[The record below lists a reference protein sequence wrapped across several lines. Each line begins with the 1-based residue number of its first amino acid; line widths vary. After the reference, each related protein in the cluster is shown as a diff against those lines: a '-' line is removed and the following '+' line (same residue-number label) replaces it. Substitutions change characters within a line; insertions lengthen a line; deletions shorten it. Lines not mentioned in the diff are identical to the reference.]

1 MQVTRFQ
8 NIPSRLFSP
17 SRPSHQ
23 SMQRLFAAAI
33 VLTALVTKSEITK
46 AAEQRNLRAGAAQV
60 DITPPLGEMI
70 VGGFVPFPAD
80 RIHDPLFAK
89 CIALDDG
96 QNQVAIVV
104 CDNLG
109 IRREEFDEA
118 KAKIAAST
126 GIPVS
131 NLFMSATHTHS
142 ATRGQTDKYR
152 PILIKGI
159 VDAVQQAVGNLEP
172 AKIGWGSV
180 DEPSEVFN
188 RRWFVGDP
196 ELRHNPF
203 GGIDQVRMNPPRG
216 HASLINPAGPID
228 PEISLLS
235 VQALDGTQLAL
246 LANYSLHY
254 VGGVNRGE
262 ISADYF
268 GIFAQTVTE
277 TLGTKSNHPPMV
289 GILSNGTSGDI
300 NNINFKQRD
309 SRRWAPY
316 EKMQQVAELIAKRSI
331 QTHSSI
337 DHHDWVPIVALQREL
352 TLEVRKSD
360 EELRQYFSQIANR
373 PENETKHHRYEAIYA
388 DRVANLDAGP
398 DTITVPLQCIK
409 IGPLAI
415 LGIPFET
422 FAEIGLELKRKSPFE
437 QTFTIELA
445 NDSRGYLPTPSQ
457 HELGGYETWM
467 GTNRVEREASV
478 KITRTLLQML
488 DSLRQ

>member
-1 MQVTRFQ
+1 MTSPNNFSSARPATWQRHPSFCSSVIMLITLIFQ
-8 NIPSRLFSP
+8 FETI
-17 SRPSHQ
+17 H
-23 SMQRLFAAAI
+23 
-33 VLTALVTKSEITK
+33 
-46 AAEQRNLRAGAAQV
+46 AAEQRTLLAGAAQV

-89 CIALDDG
+89 SIVLDDG
-96 QNQVAIVV
+96 QNRIAIVV

-118 KAKIAAST
+118 KAEISAT
-126 GIPVS
+126 TEIPVS

-152 PILIKGI
+152 PILVRGI
-159 VDAVQQAVGNLEP
+159 VDAVRQAVQNLEP
-172 AKIGWGSV
+172 ATIGWGSV
-180 DEPSEVFN
+180 DEPTEVFN
-188 RRWFVGDP
+188 RRWFVKDP

-216 HASLINPAGPID
+216 HASLIKPAGPID
-228 PEISLLS
+228 PEISILS
-235 VQALDGTQLAL
+235 IQAVDGTQLAL

-268 GIFAQTVTE
+268 GLFAKAVTE
-277 TLGTKSNHPPMV
+277 SLGTKSKHPPMV
-289 GILSNGTSGDI
+289 GILTNGTSGDI

-316 EKMQQVAELIAKRSI
+316 EKMQQVADLVAKRVVETHQSI
-331 QTHSSI
+331 EHRS
-337 DHHDWVPIVALQREL
+337 WVPIASLQQEL
-352 TLEVRKSD
+352 ILQVRKSD
-360 EELRQYFSQIANR
+360 ETLRQYFSEVAKR
-373 PENETKHHRYEAIYA
+373 PESETKHHRYEMIYA

-398 DTITVPLQCIK
+398 DTFSVPLQCIK

-422 FAEIGLELKRKSPFE
+422 FAEIGLELKTKSPFE

-445 NDSRGYLPTPSQ
+445 NDSRGYLPTPGQ
-457 HELGGYETWM
+457 HDLGGYETWM

-478 KITRTLLQML
+478 KITQTLLQML
-488 DSLRQ
+488 GSLHE